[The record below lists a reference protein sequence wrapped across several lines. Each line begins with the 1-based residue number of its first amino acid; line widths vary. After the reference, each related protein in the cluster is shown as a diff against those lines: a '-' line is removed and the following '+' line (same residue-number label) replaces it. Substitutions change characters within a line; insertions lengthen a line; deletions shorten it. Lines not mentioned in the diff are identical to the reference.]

1 MNPPIPEDSSAPF
14 VLRRRSLLLLGFGA
28 LVVIAVM
35 FLGAGRASA
44 LGVSTPTAQSLTGA
58 VTTVSNTGSSD
69 ATSVLTSAAAPTAT
83 ATATLP
89 AAAASPSPAPVVSAP
104 PPSALAQASSPTS
117 SSSSSAATAAA
128 GAQVTAPVTA
138 GVVKTTQSVSA
149 AAQPVVIAAVTAT
162 QPVAGAAQPVVATA
176 VTTVQPVIAT
186 AVTATQ
192 SVAAAV
198 QPVIATAVT
207 ATQSV
212 AAAVQPVIAAAT
224 TFALPVVTSVANV
237 IQPVISTTGDL
248 AATATNAA
256 STDGEFVTGIAPMA
270 APATTA
276 ANDTLGIGGLD
287 SLATADIETPLPPV
301 TGIVSNSPQGTTSSL
316 TTAIPPSDT
325 KPSGGDSTVPA
336 AAGSAP
342 TGAGALTG
350 SATAASST
358 LPSALTPI
366 GPGSGLAA
374 QLSPRL
380 GSVVCGTS
388 QSAPASAAL
397 SPLSSPTP
405 GPVPPNR
412 DLLLWLLGSG
422 HGSFDSSS
430 TSGSSAH
437 GSLFADLS
445 KPALWTWSSRRLA
458 PGTVPDPDEVFFPIT
473 EQPG

>member
-1 MNPPIPEDSSAPF
+1 MTA
-14 VLRRRSLLLLGFGA
+14 G
-28 LVVIAVM
+28 VV
-35 FLGAGRASA
+35 R
-44 LGVSTPTAQSLTGA
+44 
-58 VTTVSNTGSSD
+58 TTQPV
-69 ATSVLTSAAAPTAT
+69 
-83 ATATLP
+83 
-89 AAAASPSPAPVVSAP
+89 AAAA
-104 PPSALAQASSPTS
+104 
-117 SSSSSAATAAA
+117 AAE
-128 GAQVTAPVTA
+128 VTAPVTT
-138 GVVKTTQSVSA
+138 GVAKATQSVSA

-186 AVTATQ
+186 GVGATQ
-192 SVAAAV
+192 SVAAAA

-256 STDGEFVTGIAPMA
+256 STVGEFVTGIAPMA